1 MSAEVAGDR
10 HPALGEPGVAAMPF
24 GGGSLLLAEARRLLG
39 SYDNMAE
46 MIRLG
51 AYRVGSDPLVDR
63 AIVKHPAFEAFL
75 GQGVDERPRRDA
87 FAALGRILGG
97 Q

>member
-1 MSAEVAGDR
+1 
-10 HPALGEPGVAAMPF
+10 
-24 GGGSLLLAEARRLLG
+24 
-39 SYDNMAE
+39 

-63 AIVKHPAFEAFL
+63 AIVKHPEFEAFL
-75 GQGVDERPRRDA
+75 GQGVDERTPAEEA
-87 FAALGRILGG
+87 FAALGQILGG